1 MSPVFQSPD
10 WRWTTVNANLL
21 FKCRQQWRQ
30 GKVKLPSEYETSP
43 ALTEYGSSLDITD
56 SVYW

>member
-1 MSPVFQSPD
+1 MFQSPD